1 MPKFYE
7 GVMEMTV
14 RVNVRIIANSKE
26 EALEELELIVDSESY
41 EVTKQNVESY
51 PVFYIEDNS

>member
-14 RVNVRIIANSKE
+14 RVHVRIIANSKE

>member
-51 PVFYIEDNS
+51 PVFYIEDN